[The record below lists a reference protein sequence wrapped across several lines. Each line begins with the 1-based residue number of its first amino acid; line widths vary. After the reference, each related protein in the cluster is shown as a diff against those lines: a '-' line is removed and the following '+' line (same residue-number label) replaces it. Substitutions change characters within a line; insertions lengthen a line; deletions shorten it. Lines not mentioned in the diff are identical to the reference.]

1 MHKTKMEKESVV
13 SLIVAVSDNGVI
25 GKDNDLIW
33 YLPKDLKYFKDTT
46 AGHTVIMG
54 RKNYHSIPEKYRP
67 LPKRDNVVVTFQDQ
81 FEAPGCLVVNSVE
94 EALDYARQQKDKEP
108 FIIGGGQIYQ
118 YALDKNLI
126 DKMYI
131 TRVHEKFEGDTYFPE
146 VDEEIWKLISREDHA
161 PDHRH
166 KFAFSFCVWEK
177 K

>member
-1 MHKTKMEKESVV
+1 MEKESVV

-33 YLPKDLKYFKDTT
+33 YLPQDLKYFKDTT

-67 LPKRDNVVVTFQDQ
+67 LPKRDNVVVTFQPNFD
-81 FEAPGCLVVNSVE
+81 APGCKVVNSVE
-94 EALDYARQQKDKEP
+94 EALTYAKEAGDSEP

-126 DKMYI
+126 DRMYI
-131 TRVHEKFEGDTYFPE
+131 TRVHETFDGDTYFPE
-146 VDEEIWKLISREDHA
+146 VDEAQWILVSREDHD

-166 KFAFSFCVWEK
+166 KFGFSFCVWERK
-177 K
+177 